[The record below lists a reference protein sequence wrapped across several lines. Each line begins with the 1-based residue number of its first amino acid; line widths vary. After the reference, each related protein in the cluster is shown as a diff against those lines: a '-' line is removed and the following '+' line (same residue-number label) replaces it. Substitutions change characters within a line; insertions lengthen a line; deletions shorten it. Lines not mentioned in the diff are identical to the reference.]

1 MIQSYPHFWRPPFEA
16 PIYWRELEYIGPG
29 FWGLCKG
36 INWRYLLCI
45 GPIFEGYVREYA
57 SAMWPPH
64 GTSISLSWDPSAT
77 MGTLIESNL
86 GISQMLWIYHILGGI
101 SINQLCWGTIG
112 CQAFEPHLLVQSLE
126 GWLRDLQQAQTC
138 SIFQWL
144 VENRT
149 PIRGATESRISKAGP
164 PISQW
169 HRYSTTEAIKS
180 ELNFLTSLSAMRF
193 PICHS
198 KYFEPSSHEILVS
211 PWIEHDFTMDFTMDL
226 TKDFTKDFTMDF
238 TMDFG
243 ISPPRPLSRQA

>member
-1 MIQSYPHFWRPPFEA
+1 MIQSYPHFWKPPFEA

-138 SIFQWL
+138 NKKMCGTSQVLCICA
-144 VENRT
+144 RT
-149 PIRGATESRISKAGP
+149 EHMKNTNA
-164 PISQW
+164 
-169 HRYSTTEAIKS
+169 HTTIHNPYGIAAARS
-180 ELNFLTSLSAMRF
+180 
-193 PICHS
+193 
-198 KYFEPSSHEILVS
+198 
-211 PWIEHDFTMDFTMDL
+211 FT
-226 TKDFTKDFTMDF
+226 
-238 TMDFG
+238 
-243 ISPPRPLSRQA
+243 IYA